1 MPVEVNNLGQ
11 YYRFYYGFKK
21 YDVFSKV
28 LKEIEQIQIKT
39 SEFGIAIIKSLLI

>member
-1 MPVEVNNLGQ
+1 MAE
-11 YYRFYYGFKK
+11 

-28 LKEIEQIQIKT
+28 LKEIEPIQIKT